1 MAVITKIEAQK
12 RKEDRVNIYVDEKF
26 FMAIYKELVFTFNL
40 KKGDNIDEEYL
51 KKILKDEMFLKGKNK
66 ALNIL
71 SKASQSEKKIR
82 EKLNE
87 DLSEIDSNCKYM
99 CKAEIYG
106 GTGSLFLDG
115 IEIVVTYESKVE
127 NQTRG
132 IKEFDLVVYDEV
144 KPSKYYGK
152 KQTICLFTRE
162 DIKYI
167 SSEFDSSLEKK
178 NNISNEDRQIA
189 KLYHELDNIEFTEKT
204 TMTRERIVNMIAT
217 LEDIKYKNY
226 K

>member
-1 MAVITKIEAQK
+1 MIRTMEVEQLLKANESVVFCNFKRCTGKTYGVMLKIIKEKPK
-12 RKEDRVNIYVDEKF
+12 RVLWISKMNIS
-26 FMAIYKELVFTFNL
+26 ML
-40 KKGDNIDEEYL
+40 
-51 KKILKDEMFLKGKNK
+51 
-66 ALNIL
+66 
-71 SKASQSEKKIR
+71 Q

-87 DLSEIDSNCKYM
+87 VLSEIDSNCKYM

-204 TMTRERIVNMIAT
+204 TMTRERIVNMIAI
-217 LEDIKYKNY
+217 LEDIKHKNC

>member
-1 MAVITKIEAQK
+1 MIRTMEVEQLLKANESVVFCNFKRCTGKTYGAMLKVIKEKPK
-12 RKEDRVNIYVDEKF
+12 RVLWIGKTNIS
-26 FMAIYKELVFTFNL
+26 ML
-40 KKGDNIDEEYL
+40 
-51 KKILKDEMFLKGKNK
+51 
-66 ALNIL
+66 
-71 SKASQSEKKIR
+71 Q

-87 DLSEIDSNCKYM
+87 VLSEIDSNCKYM

>member
-87 DLSEIDSNCKYM
+87 DFEEDTVDDVIDFLKKYNFINDGELASKIVNTNVNLNKCGKNKIKQNLYNKGIEKSAIDEAISEIDYD
-99 CKAEIYG
+99 AE
-106 GTGSLFLDG
+106 F
-115 IEIVVTYESKVE
+115 E
-127 NQTRG
+127 NALYLAQKR
-132 IKEFDLVVYDEV
+132 YDRV
-144 KPSKYYGK
+144 K
-152 KQTICLFTRE
+152 
-162 DIKYI
+162 
-167 SSEFDSSLEKK
+167 
-178 NNISNEDRQIA
+178 NEDPKKAYAKIA
-189 KLYHELDNIEFTEKT
+189 NHLAYKGFNY
-204 TMTRERIVNMIAT
+204 
-217 LEDIKYKNY
+217 DIIKSVLNKIFKNDY
-226 K
+226 NDC